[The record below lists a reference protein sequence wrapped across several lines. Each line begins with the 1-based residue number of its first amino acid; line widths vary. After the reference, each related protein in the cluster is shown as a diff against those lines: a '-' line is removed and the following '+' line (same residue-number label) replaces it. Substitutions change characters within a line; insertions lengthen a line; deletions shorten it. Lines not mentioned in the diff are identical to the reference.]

1 MKFYNKH
8 SQIIEASNIAELI
21 ANVNFNDAYYESV
34 CYLSCDFQITIALYY
49 VYDENNEPVY
59 ISNTFQVLNPDAKSI
74 LDKYNKNGYKGDTVA
89 FKSGDIAKIV
99 KQILKKVGRD
109 EKSSVF
115 CSAKFYTEKINELKT
130 RLRDKLNKE
139 KFLIRAKKFKNEL
152 NALLDKYGFCFESD
166 IDICTYNIND
176 DCDVTASLSIKETEF
191 TGSKRCKIEIMK
203 IETMDSQDDTETEY
217 PELKIDSVIQ
227 ESY

>member
-1 MKFYNKH
+1 MKFYNKNG
-8 SQIIEASNIAELI
+8 QVFEALNIAELI
-21 ANVNFNDAYYESV
+21 TNVNFNDAYCESV
-34 CYLSCDFQITIALYY
+34 CYLSCDFQITLALYY

-59 ISNTFQVLNPDAKSI
+59 FSNVFQVLNPDAKSI
-74 LDKYNKNGYKGDTVA
+74 LNKYNKNGYKGDTVA

-152 NALLDKYGFCFESD
+152 NALLDKYGLYFESD
-166 IDICTYNIND
+166 IDICSYNIND
-176 DCDVTASLSIKETEF
+176 DCDVTTSLYIKETEF
-191 TGSKRCKIEIMK
+191 TGSKRCKIKIMK
-203 IETMDSQDDTETEY
+203 IETMDFQDDNEIEN
-217 PELKIDSVIQ
+217 PELKVDSVIQ

>member
-21 ANVNFNDAYYESV
+21 TNVNFNDAYCESV
-34 CYLSCDFQITIALYY
+34 CCLSCDFQIKIALYY

-59 ISNTFQVLNPDAKSI
+59 ISNVFQVLNPDAKSI
-74 LDKYNKNGYKGDTVA
+74 LDKYNKNGYKGDTVV

-109 EKSSVF
+109 EKSSVY

-130 RLRDKLNKE
+130 RLRDKVNKE

-152 NALLDKYGFCFESD
+152 NALLDKYGFYFESD
-166 IDICTYNIND
+166 IDTDNTND
-176 DCDVTASLSIKETEF
+176 DYDITASLYIKENEF

-203 IETMDSQDDTETEY
+203 IETMDFQDGNEIEY
-217 PELKIDSVIQ
+217 PELNVNSVVQ

>member
-8 SQIIEASNIAELI
+8 SQIIEALNIAELI

-34 CYLSCDFQITIALYY
+34 CCLSCDFQIKIALYY

-59 ISNTFQVLNPDAKSI
+59 ISNVFQVLNPDAKSI

-109 EKSSVF
+109 EKSSVY

-139 KFLIRAKKFKNEL
+139 KFLICAKKFKNEL

-166 IDICTYNIND
+166 IDTDNTNDDYNI
-176 DCDVTASLSIKETEF
+176 TASLYIKETEF
-191 TGSKRCKIEIMK
+191 TDSKRHKIEIMK
-203 IETMDSQDDTETEY
+203 IEDGIEY
-217 PELKIDSVIQ
+217 PEFKVNSVVQ

>member
-34 CYLSCDFQITIALYY
+34 CYRSCDFQITIALYY

-59 ISNTFQVLNPDAKSI
+59 ISNIFQVLNPDTKSI

-166 IDICTYNIND
+166 IDICAYNIND

-191 TGSKRCKIEIMK
+191 TGSKRCKIEIMNFQN
-203 IETMDSQDDTETEY
+203 ENEY
-217 PELKIDSVIQ
+217 PELKVDSVIQ

>member
-8 SQIIEASNIAELI
+8 SQIIEAPNIAELI
-21 ANVNFNDAYYESV
+21 TNVNFNDAYCESV
-34 CYLSCDFQITIALYY
+34 CCLSCDFQIKIALYY

-59 ISNTFQVLNPDAKSI
+59 ISNVFQVLNPDAKSI
-74 LDKYNKNGYKGDTVA
+74 LDKYNKNGYKGDTVV

-99 KQILKKVGRD
+99 KQILKKVGRN
-109 EKSSVF
+109 EKSVY

-166 IDICTYNIND
+166 IDTDNTNDDYNI
-176 DCDVTASLSIKETEF
+176 TASLYIKETEF
-191 TGSKRCKIEIMK
+191 TDSKRCKIEM
-203 IETMDSQDDTETEY
+203 MDFQDDNEIEY
-217 PELKIDSVIQ
+217 PEFKVDSVVQ

>member
-21 ANVNFNDAYYESV
+21 ANVNFNDAYCESV
-34 CYLSCDFQITIALYY
+34 CCLSCDFQIKIALYY

-59 ISNTFQVLNPDAKSI
+59 ISNVFQVLNPDAKSI
-74 LDKYNKNGYKGDTVA
+74 LDKYNKNGYKGDTVV

-99 KQILKKVGRD
+99 KQILKKVGRN
-109 EKSSVF
+109 EKSVY

-152 NALLDKYGFCFESD
+152 NALLDKYGFCFESN

-176 DCDVTASLSIKETEF
+176 DYDLAASLYIKETEP
-191 TGSKRCKIEIMK
+191 TDSKRHKIEIMK
-203 IETMDSQDDTETEY
+203 IEDGIEY
-217 PELKIDSVIQ
+217 PELKVDSVVQ

>member
-8 SQIIEASNIAELI
+8 SQIIEASNIRELI

-34 CYLSCDFQITIALYY
+34 CCLSCDLQITITLYY

-59 ISNTFQVLNPDAKSI
+59 ISNVFQVLNPDAKSI

-99 KQILKKVGRD
+99 KQILKKVRRD
-109 EKSSVF
+109 EKSVY

-152 NALLDKYGFCFESD
+152 NALLDKYGLCFESD

-176 DCDVTASLSIKETEF
+176 DYDVTTSLYIKETEF
-191 TGSKRCKIEIMK
+191 TDSKRRKIK
-203 IETMDSQDDTETEY
+203 ILDFQDDNEY
-217 PELKIDSVIQ
+217 PELKVDSVIQ

>member
-8 SQIIEASNIAELI
+8 SQIIEAQNIAELI
-21 ANVNFNDAYYESV
+21 TNVNFNDAYYESV
-34 CYLSCDFQITIALYY
+34 CCLSCDFQIKIALYY

-59 ISNTFQVLNPDAKSI
+59 ISNVFQVLNPDAKSI
-74 LDKYNKNGYKGDTVA
+74 LDKYNKNGYKGDTVV

-109 EKSSVF
+109 EKSSVY

-166 IDICTYNIND
+166 IDNTND
-176 DCDVTASLSIKETEF
+176 DYDVTTSLYIKETEF
-191 TGSKRCKIEIMK
+191 TDSKRHKIKMMDFQDGNEI
-203 IETMDSQDDTETEY
+203 EY
-217 PELKIDSVIQ
+217 PELKVDSVVQ

>member
-21 ANVNFNDAYYESV
+21 TNVNFNDAYYESV
-34 CYLSCDFQITIALYY
+34 CCLSCDFQIKIALYY

-59 ISNTFQVLNPDAKSI
+59 ISNAFQVLNPDAKSI
-74 LDKYNKNGYKGDTVA
+74 LDKYNKNGYKGDTVV

-99 KQILKKVGRD
+99 KQILKKVGRN
-109 EKSSVF
+109 EKSVY

-152 NALLDKYGFCFESD
+152 NALLDKYGFCFESN
-166 IDICTYNIND
+166 IDICTHNIND
-176 DCDVTASLSIKETEF
+176 DYDITTSLYIKENEF
-191 TGSKRCKIEIMK
+191 TGSKRCKIEM
-203 IETMDSQDDTETEY
+203 MDFQDDNEIEY
-217 PELKIDSVIQ
+217 PEFKVDSVVQ

>member
-21 ANVNFNDAYYESV
+21 TNVNFNDAYYESV
-34 CYLSCDFQITIALYY
+34 CCLSCDFQIKITLYY

-59 ISNTFQVLNPDAKSI
+59 ISNVFQVLNPDAKSI
-74 LDKYNKNGYKGDTVA
+74 LDKYNKNGYKGDTVV

-109 EKSSVF
+109 EKSSVY

-152 NALLDKYGFCFESD
+152 NALLDKYSFCFESD
-166 IDICTYNIND
+166 IDTDNTND
-176 DCDVTASLSIKETEF
+176 DYDITASLYIKETEF
-191 TGSKRCKIEIMK
+191 TGSKRHKIEIMK
-203 IETMDSQDDTETEY
+203 IEDEIEY
-217 PELKIDSVIQ
+217 PELKVDSVVQ

>member
-21 ANVNFNDAYYESV
+21 TNVNFNDAYCESV
-34 CYLSCDFQITIALYY
+34 CCLSCDFQIKIALYY

-59 ISNTFQVLNPDAKSI
+59 ISNVFQVLNPDAKSI
-74 LDKYNKNGYKGDTVA
+74 LDKYNKNGYKGDTVV

-99 KQILKKVGRD
+99 KQILKKVGRN
-109 EKSSVF
+109 EKSVY

-152 NALLDKYGFCFESD
+152 NALLDKYGFCFESN

-176 DCDVTASLSIKETEF
+176 DYDITASLYIKENEF
-191 TGSKRCKIEIMK
+191 TGSKRCKIEM
-203 IETMDSQDDTETEY
+203 MDFQDDNEIEY
-217 PELKIDSVIQ
+217 PEFKVDSVVQ

>member
-21 ANVNFNDAYYESV
+21 ANVNFNDAYCESV
-34 CYLSCDFQITIALYY
+34 CCLSCDFQINIALYY

-59 ISNTFQVLNPDAKSI
+59 ISNVFQVLNPDAKSI
-74 LDKYNKNGYKGDTVA
+74 LDKYNKNGYKSDTVV

-109 EKSSVF
+109 EKYSVY

-139 KFLIRAKKFKNEL
+139 KFLIRAKK
-152 NALLDKYGFCFESD
+152 
-166 IDICTYNIND
+166 I
-176 DCDVTASLSIKETEF
+176 
-191 TGSKRCKIEIMK
+191 
-203 IETMDSQDDTETEY
+203 
-217 PELKIDSVIQ
+217 
-227 ESY
+227 

>member
-8 SQIIEASNIAELI
+8 SQIIEAQNIAELI
-21 ANVNFNDAYYESV
+21 TNVNFNDAYYESV
-34 CYLSCDFQITIALYY
+34 CCLSCDFQIKIALYY

-59 ISNTFQVLNPDAKSI
+59 ISNVFQVLNPDAKSI
-74 LDKYNKNGYKGDTVA
+74 LDKYNKNGYKGDTVV

-109 EKSSVF
+109 EKSSVY

-152 NALLDKYGFCFESD
+152 NALLDKYGFCFESN

-176 DCDVTASLSIKETEF
+176 DYDITASLYIKENEF
-191 TGSKRCKIEIMK
+191 TGSKRCKIEM
-203 IETMDSQDDTETEY
+203 MDFQDDNEIEY
-217 PELKIDSVIQ
+217 PEFKVDSVVQ

>member
-8 SQIIEASNIAELI
+8 SQIIEAPNIAELI
-21 ANVNFNDAYYESV
+21 TNVNFNDAYYESA
-34 CYLSCDFQITIALYY
+34 CCLSCDFQIKITLYY

-59 ISNTFQVLNPDAKSI
+59 ISNMFQVLNPDAKSI
-74 LDKYNKNGYKGDTVA
+74 LDKYNKNGYKGDTVV

-109 EKSSVF
+109 EKSSVY

-152 NALLDKYGFCFESD
+152 NALLDKYGFCFESN
-166 IDICTYNIND
+166 IDICIYNIND
-176 DCDVTASLSIKETEF
+176 DYDITASLYIKENEF

-203 IETMDSQDDTETEY
+203 IEDGIEY
-217 PELKIDSVIQ
+217 PELKVDSVVQ